1 MSVRKKKE
9 PTPKKQCS
17 SCSKNKATTFFF
29 KVDSPLFPDGMI
41 NTCRDCVRK
50 QVDVN
55 DMEQVISFLRQID
68 KPFNQKYWDEALKSK
83 NHPLGEY
90 IRKINSLNQVKNKN
104 FDDSQAVGIGTT
116 HDVQA
121 SQLSDTIERED
132 GEIIEYSDSLV
143 SRWGIGYQ
151 RHEYLRLE
159 KYYQDM
165 MMSYE
170 IKDINHRQM
179 LKTLAKLSV
188 ESDNALSRKD
198 FTNYS
203 KINKEYEVTM
213 KSAGFRPVDRKS
225 GSEATGMFSFSQ
237 VWAEIEKEGFIP
249 PKLVEFKKDD
259 IDYMLMYYQQFVE
272 RLVDKPVTTEPDTEW
287 RDEVMDYESEESQE

>member
-1 MSVRKKKE
+1 MSTRKKKE

-17 SCSKNKATTFFF
+17 SCGKDKATTFFF

-41 NTCRDCVRK
+41 NTCRDCVRA

-68 KPFNQKYWDEALKSK
+68 KPFNQKYWDEATKSK

-90 IRKINSLNQVKNKN
+90 IRKINSLNQVKNKS
-104 FDDSQAVGIGTT
+104 FDDSQAVGIGTAL
-116 HDVQA
+116 DVQA
-121 SQLSDTIERED
+121 SQLSEKIERED

-151 RHEYLRLE
+151 KHEYLRLE

-170 IKDINHRQM
+170 VKETNHKHM
-179 LKTLAKLSV
+179 LKQLAKLSV
-188 ESDNALSRKD
+188 EADNALARKD
-198 FTNYS
+198 FTQYG
-203 KINKEYEVTM
+203 KINKEYDILL
-213 KSAGFRPVDRKS
+213 KSAGMRPVDKKS
-225 GSEATGMFSFSQ
+225 GSEATGLFSFSQ

-249 PKLVEFKKDD
+249 PKLVKFKKDD

-287 RDEVMDYESEESQE
+287 RDEVIDYEPEEEE

>member
-1 MSVRKKKE
+1 MSTRKKKE

-17 SCSKNKATTFFF
+17 SCSKEKATTFFF

-41 NTCRDCVRK
+41 NTCRDCVRA
-50 QVDVN
+50 QVDVT

-68 KPFNQKYWDEALKSK
+68 KPFDQKYWDEATKSK

-90 IRKINSLNQVKNKN
+90 IRKVNSLNQVKNKS
-104 FDDSQAVGIGTT
+104 FDDSQVVGIGTAL
-116 HDVQA
+116 DVQA
-121 SQLSDTIERED
+121 SQLSEKIERED

-151 RHEYLRLE
+151 KHEYLRLE

-170 IKDINHRQM
+170 VKETNHKHM
-179 LKTLAKLSV
+179 LKQLAKLSV
-188 ESDNALSRKD
+188 EADNALARKD
-198 FTNYS
+198 FTQYG
-203 KINKEYEVTM
+203 KINKEYDILL
-213 KSAGFRPVDRKS
+213 KGAGMRPVDKKS
-225 GSEATGMFSFSQ
+225 GAEATGLFSFSQ
-237 VWAEIEKEGFIP
+237 VWAEIEKEGFVP
-249 PKLVEFKKDD
+249 PKLIEFKKDD

-287 RDEVMDYESEESQE
+287 RDEVMEYEPEEEE

>member
-1 MSVRKKKE
+1 MSTRKKKE

-17 SCSKNKATTFFF
+17 SCGKDKATTFFF

-41 NTCRDCVRK
+41 NTCRDCVRA

-68 KPFNQKYWDEALKSK
+68 KPFDQKYWDEATKSK

-90 IRKINSLNQVKNKN
+90 IRKINSLNQVKNKS
-104 FDDSQAVGIGTT
+104 FDDSQVVGIGTSL
-116 HDVQA
+116 DVQA
-121 SQLSDTIERED
+121 SQLSEKIERED

-151 RHEYLRLE
+151 KHEYLRLE

-170 IKDINHRQM
+170 VKETNHKHM
-179 LKTLAKLSV
+179 LKQLAKLSV
-188 ESDNALSRKD
+188 EADNALARKD
-198 FTNYS
+198 FTQYG
-203 KINKEYEVTM
+203 KINKEYDILL
-213 KSAGFRPVDRKS
+213 KSAGMRPVDKKS
-225 GSEATGMFSFSQ
+225 GSEATGLFSFSQ

-249 PKLVEFKKDD
+249 PKLVKFKKDD

-287 RDEVMDYESEESQE
+287 RDEVIDYEPEEEE

>member
-1 MSVRKKKE
+1 MSTRKKKE

-17 SCSKNKATTFFF
+17 SCGKDKATTFFF

-41 NTCRDCVRK
+41 NTCRDCVRA

-68 KPFNQKYWDEALKSK
+68 KPFDQKYWDEATKSK

-90 IRKINSLNQVKNKN
+90 IRKVNSLNQVKNKS
-104 FDDSQAVGIGTT
+104 FDDSQVVGIGTSL
-116 HDVQA
+116 DVQA
-121 SQLSDTIERED
+121 SQLSEKIERED

-151 RHEYLRLE
+151 KHEYLRLE

-170 IKDINHRQM
+170 VKETNHKHM
-179 LKTLAKLSV
+179 LKQLAKLSV
-188 ESDNALSRKD
+188 EADNALARKD
-198 FTNYS
+198 FTQYG
-203 KINKEYEVTM
+203 KINKEYDILL
-213 KSAGFRPVDRKS
+213 KSAGMRPVDKKS
-225 GSEATGMFSFSQ
+225 GSEATGLFSFSQ

-249 PKLVEFKKDD
+249 PKLVKFKKDD

-287 RDEVMDYESEESQE
+287 RDEVIDYEPEEEE